1 MNHKMSYILLEN
13 VCIDF
18 PILDSKSRS
27 FRNGLMQKVIG
38 GRLTKSKRTVNVRAL
53 DDVTLNFKSGDRVGL
68 IGHNGAGKTT
78 LLRTLAGVYPPS
90 RGKVSS
96 TGKIAPLFDISLGF
110 DMESTGH
117 ENILLRGLFLGL
129 SKSEIIGSMDNISNF
144 TGLGNY
150 LEMPLR
156 TYSSGMLMRLAF
168 AIATEIQP
176 DIILMDEWIGVGDSS
191 FLEQARQRLESF
203 IDKSSILVL
212 ASHSEDL
219 IRSTCNKAVLLGQGQ
234 VIAEGSVDDV
244 FDHYNFFG
252 SSSFFDMEEYIA
264 LHPDLRDSMD
274 VPGMAPWMH
283 FIRYGIFE
291 GRSPGFG
298 IDLQAFATDKVF
310 NHAIAIGDGLAAAE
324 RIEKIAPFLKSFTPP
339 KNWRGNYSFSY
350 PVDFISPEKYPL
362 ITPEDA
368 ERRFEKQ
375 KTLS

>member
-1 MNHKMSYILLEN
+1 MTCEKTAQIILEN
-13 VCIDF
+13 VSIDF
-18 PILDSKSRS
+18 PIIDAKARS
-27 FRNGLMQKVIG
+27 ISNGLLQKVIG
-38 GRLTKSKRTVNVRAL
+38 GRLSSSKRTINVRAL
-53 DDVTLNFKSGDRVGL
+53 DNISLSFETGDRVGL

-90 RGKVSS
+90 SGRLYQH
-96 TGKIAPLFDISLGF
+96 GKIAPLFDISLGF

-129 SKSEIIGSMDNISNF
+129 SKSEIINSVDDIANF

-191 FLEQARQRLESF
+191 FMEQAKHRLENF
-203 IDKSSILVL
+203 INKSSILVL

-234 VIAEGSVDDV
+234 ILAEGSTNDV
-244 FDHYNFFG
+244 FHHYNFFG
-252 SSSFFDMEEYIA
+252 SSSFFDVEEYTT
-264 LHPDLRDSMD
+264 LHPDLKDAMN

-283 FIRYGIFE
+283 FIKYGIFE

-298 IDLQAFATDKVF
+298 ISLKAFAQDKIF
-310 NHAIAIGDGLAAAE
+310 NNALAIKDGLVAAD
-324 RIEKIAPFLKSFTPP
+324 RVDQIAPFLMSFNPS
-339 KNWRGNYSFSY
+339 KNWRPNSNISY
-350 PVDFISPEKYPL
+350 PTDFISSADHPIITRKQAEKLYH
-362 ITPEDA
+362 I
-368 ERRFEKQ
+368 
-375 KTLS
+375 